1 MNGRQAVGRWRVA
14 VVVAALA
21 VVPGA
26 ARAQDGFLFGV
37 PRGTLTLRGGMANA
51 AAKGEL
57 FDFVTDTLSLDRKDF
72 GGLALAADLAIQ
84 SGYPRMAIVLGTGY
98 QSASAGSDYRNWS
111 DGDDQPI
118 TQTTS
123 FKRVPVTAGLRFYLT
138 DPGRSIGS
146 LAWVPQPLALHVGA
160 GAGATWYRFRQEGS
174 FIDFTDPDMPVFD
187 DSFATSG
194 WGPTAYGGGGID
206 VSLGARVALALDARY
221 MYAKASVGQDF
232 SGFDRIDLSGL
243 STTAGI
249 TFRF

>member
-1 MNGRQAVGRWRVA
+1 MRRWRVVA
-14 VVVAALA
+14 VAAAMMVLPA
-21 VVPGA
+21 A

-51 AAKGEL
+51 AARGEL

-72 GGLALAADLAIQ
+72 GGLALAADFAITT
-84 SGYPRMAIVLGTGY
+84 GNPRMAVVLGTGY
-98 QSASAGSDYRNWS
+98 QSASAASDYRNWN

-118 TQTTS
+118 TQTTD

-160 GAGATWYRFRQEGS
+160 GVGATWYRFRQVGS
-174 FIDFTDPDMPVFD
+174 FIDFNDPELAVFD
-187 DSFATSG
+187 DSFQTSG
-194 WGPTAYGGGGID
+194 WGPTAYGAAGMD
-206 VSLGARVALALDARY
+206 VSLGARVALSVDARY
-221 MYAKASVGQDF
+221 MYARATVGQDF
-232 SGFDRIDLSGL
+232 TGFDRIDLSGL